1 LWRRSLDDSLRD
13 DSLGLGFL
21 IRLAISVVGVPVRT
35 FFRCANR
42 TFRDKAAAQ
51 FECDVLVDRAGVRLF
66 LLHAQDRQHVEDD
79 ARFYFKLP
87 RQLID
92 PDFLHRR
99 DC

>member
-1 LWRRSLDDSLRD
+1 LS
-13 DSLGLGFL
+13 
-21 IRLAISVVGVPVRT
+21 RT
-35 FFRCANR
+35 LFRCTNG
-42 TFRDKAAAQ
+42 TFVHQAPPEFQ
-51 FECDVLVDRAGVRLF
+51 CDVFVDRAGVRLL
-66 LLHAQDRQHVEDD
+66 LLHAKVRQHVEND

>member
-1 LWRRSLDDSLRD
+1 LDLAF
-13 DSLGLGFL
+13 FL
-21 IRLAISVVGVPVRT
+21 CP
-35 FFRCANR
+35 NR
-42 TFRDKAAAQ
+42 PFAQ
-51 FECDVLVDRAGVRLF
+51 QAPPEFQCDVFVDRAGVRLL
-66 LLHAQDRQHVEDD
+66 LLHAQVRQHVEND